1 MVQAYFD
8 NIEKK
13 LSAHI
18 ADAERRIYV
27 AVAWFTNEALY
38 GGLLN
43 ALQKNVE
50 VKVLILDDILN
61 RNEFG
66 LDYGVLVNKGADVRF
81 APSNKGTMHN
91 KFCVID
97 NEVIT
102 GSYNWTY
109 HANVNNENIVIIDEP
124 NIVNNYCEQ
133 FETLFNVCEPITLP
147 YEHLKWTEIEERYFT
162 ELRRN
167 IYRDVTAQNGVN
179 SALRCKK
186 LICLNNA
193 YKSGSVEELAKAS
206 SLPIAERLRTIMDV
220 LTSRYQDYALKL
232 WSKNNLDAPY
242 QNETGFNSP
251 CEWMFK
257 PLEFKTDKNQHEYVR
272 GVLRTY
278 ESIIK
283 RRFGSDIL
291 IIDIYD
297 DLFIASIK
305 RFIGNEEPCNNSYKK
320 IPKEILCIPSAQ
332 MFFYE
337 FPTVLAYKNT
347 NKPHKSIN
355 VFVIAKEVDGDKV
368 VSYEEGWDHQKR
380 GEKIMNEC
388 FAQNSSLQNLRQ
400 NKRTTVELMN
410 PNVSYTDRCGTYRVE
425 DAEIIGSDKNE
436 YVRLSLI
443 KIYKSGRPEMGF
455 SHYFNIYNPS
465 IVEEFKK
472 FGVAEKGKNMKAWRE
487 AYDNEQTD
495 MPCEFYGFFW
505 TQEFGGIYKK
515 KEKGKNAS
523 DILVFI
529 PCEKDT
535 GLPLH
540 EFVLTASRLQEIL
553 KGYEQ
558 DTTEYV
564 AIY

>member
-8 NIEKK
+8 NIEEK

-18 ADAERRIYV
+18 AKAGRRIYI
-27 AVAWFTNEALY
+27 AVAWFTNEALFND
-38 GGLLN
+38 LLN

-50 VKVLILDDILN
+50 VKVLLLDDILN

-66 LDYGVLVNKGADVRF
+66 LDFGMLVNKGADVRF
-81 APSNKGTMHN
+81 ATSNKGTMHN

-97 NEVIT
+97 NVVIT

-109 HANVNNENIVIIDEP
+109 HANVNNENIVITDEL
-124 NIVNNYCEQ
+124 NIVNSYCEQ
-133 FETLFNVCEPITLP
+133 FETLFNVCDPIKLP
-147 YEHLKWTEIEERYFT
+147 YEHLKWTEVKEEDFT

-167 IYRDVTAQNGVN
+167 IYKDVKAQNDVN
-179 SALRCKK
+179 SALRQQK
-186 LICLNNA
+186 LKRLNDA
-193 YKSGSVEELAKAS
+193 YKSGSAEELAKAG
-206 SLPIAERLRTIMDV
+206 SLPIAERFRTIVDV
-220 LTSRYQDYALKL
+220 LTGGHDYVSDL
-232 WSKNNLDAPY
+232 WSTNNMDAPY
-242 QNETGFNSP
+242 QNETGFNST
-251 CEWMFK
+251 CDWMFK
-257 PLEFKTDKNQHEYVR
+257 PLELKTDKHQHEYIR

-283 RRFGSDIL
+283 RRFGSDIFT
-291 IIDIYD
+291 IDIYD
-297 DLFIASIK
+297 VRFIDSIK
-305 RFIGNEEPCNNSYKK
+305 RFIGNEELCNNSYKK

-337 FPTVLAYKNT
+337 FPTELSYKNT

-355 VFVIAKEVDGDKV
+355 VFGIAKEVDGDKV
-368 VSYEEGWDHQKR
+368 VFYEGWDPQKR

-400 NKRTTVELMN
+400 NKCTTVKLMN

-425 DAEIIGSDKNE
+425 DAEIIKGSGKNE
-436 YVRLSLI
+436 YVRLSLRRVL
-443 KIYKSGRPEMGF
+443 KSGRFALGF
-455 SHYFNIYNPS
+455 SHYFNIFNHS
-465 IVEEFKK
+465 IVEELKK
-472 FGVAEKGKNMKAWRE
+472 FGVTEKGTNLKAWRE

-515 KEKGKNAS
+515 KETGKNAS
-523 DILVFI
+523 DKLVFI

-540 EFVLTASRLQEIL
+540 EFVLTASELQEIL
-553 KGYEQ
+553 KGYKL
-558 DTTEYV
+558 DTTEKV
-564 AIY
+564 AID